1 MKTSCKK
8 IFILLMV
15 FFSLTFLELNKIDA
29 ADFSKTVKFFIIQ
42 EKETIADGIEINK
55 NFTIS
60 IAENS
65 PQITS
70 AFIEIKGIATAGA
83 AATGIV
89 NIKLDSNPYV
99 LYNTEVA
106 ATPKKFT
113 VTYDIT
119 SIISP
124 DFPGIP
130 DSKNYTLYVKNDNF
144 DTTNL
149 SAKLILT
156 YKYTKSTG
164 TLPIS
169 GSITSSIFDTEINN
183 GAAYNSIMWKGSL
196 NGGKARLQL
205 ATSECSNGAANY
217 PACDTGSWTFK
228 GPTCA
233 GNDYYQGLPDMPYK
247 IKCPDHN
254 NKRYFRY
261 KITLCSDNCA
271 VSGFNNPT
279 VTDVIVNWS
288 P

>member
-1 MKTSCKK
+1 MKSSRKK
-8 IFILLMV
+8 IFILTAV
-15 FFSLTFLELNKIDA
+15 FFLLIFLGLTKIDA

-42 EKETIADGIEINK
+42 KKEAITDGVEINK
-55 NFTIS
+55 NFTIA
-60 IAENS
+60 IAENN

-83 AATGIV
+83 AGTGIV
-89 NIKLDSNPYV
+89 NVKLDSNPYV
-99 LYNTEVA
+99 LYNIEVET
-106 ATPKKFT
+106 TPKKFT
-113 VTYDIT
+113 LIHDIT

-130 DSKNYTLYVKNDNF
+130 GNKNYTLYIKNDNF
-144 DTTNL
+144 NTTNL

-183 GAAYNSIMWKGSL
+183 GAAYNSISWKGSL
-196 NGGKARLQL
+196 NGGIVRLQL
-205 ATSECSNGAANY
+205 ATSECSNGAVNY
-217 PACDTGSWTFK
+217 PACDTGSWIFK
-228 GPTCA
+228 GPNCA
-233 GNDYYQGLPDMPYK
+233 SNDYYQGLPETPYK
-247 IKCPDHN
+247 IKCSDHN
-254 NKRYFRY
+254 NKRYFKY

-271 VSGFNNPT
+271 ISGSNNPT